1 VASRRLQQYQHA
13 MSGLTIYINWEYF
26 LGVIGTVIAIAY
38 YTNGRLTRL
47 ETSMEWVK
55 DTLRRI
61 TLNFESR
68 KSVASRPRQRV
79 KRSVT
84 SN

>member
-1 VASRRLQQYQHA
+1 

-47 ETSMEWVK
+47 ETSMDWVK
-55 DTLRRI
+55 ETLRQI
-61 TLNFESR
+61 TLNFENA
-68 KSVASRPRQRV
+68 KPTASRPTHRA
-79 KRSVT
+79 KKSTT

>member
-1 VASRRLQQYQHA
+1 

-26 LGVIGTVIAIAY
+26 LGVIGTIIAIAY

-55 DTLRRI
+55 DTLRQL
-61 TLNFESR
+61 TLNFGNAKPGLGEKGR
-68 KSVASRPRQRV
+68 KAKAS
-79 KRSVT
+79 S
-84 SN
+84 S

>member
-1 VASRRLQQYQHA
+1 MPDGLQKWQHA
-13 MSGLTIYINWEYF
+13 MSGFAIYINWEYF
-26 LGVIGTVIAIAY
+26 LGVVGTLIAIAY

-55 DTLRRI
+55 DTLRRL
-61 TLNFESR
+61 TLNFQGTD
-68 KSVASRPRQRV
+68 SVASQPRSRSK
-79 KRSVT
+79 KRTT